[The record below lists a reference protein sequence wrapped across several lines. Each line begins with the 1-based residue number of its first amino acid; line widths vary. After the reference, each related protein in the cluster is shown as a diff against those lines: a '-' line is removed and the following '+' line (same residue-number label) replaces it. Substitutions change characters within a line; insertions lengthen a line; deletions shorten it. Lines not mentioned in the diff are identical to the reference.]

1 MSGLHSYL
9 RASRSPRRA
18 CAARAAIA
26 LVSLGL
32 ALGCGGSTEVR
43 LAEVHAL
50 HDVGEFSESIE
61 PLREILAEEPNHPEA
76 SYLLGVAL
84 IQTGRPSLAIWPL
97 GRAAESEEFGVS
109 AGLLLASTLL
119 QTKTFEEAAR
129 AADRVLELEPDS
141 VVALNLRA
149 QSNIGAARNE
159 EALADSERMLEL
171 QPDDYQALLLRGT
184 ALMQLDRWE
193 EAEAVHVTLRESS
206 KQSEDP
212 NRAARGCVALA
223 TFHQEKEPPDP
234 TRAGAIFEECLEEF
248 PGDALVLKLASDY
261 YQKFERADDAIALWR
276 RAVEENPENYQFRTV
291 LAQQLQQAGRLDDA
305 ATVLVET
312 AELFDN
318 ARAWSEL
325 AQFRQARGELDG
337 AEEALERAL
346 ARTRGEPPELL
357 FRQADLAISRGDF
370 QAAEEIASRVDEAVY
385 RDLIRGRLLLA
396 QGDYEKAYA
405 ALDSGLERW
414 PNNAAARYLAGEA
427 AERVGNPEKALQHYR
442 EAVRIDESATDAAL
456 ALARL
461 NFAYGHHADA
471 VGFARMQISKRPFA
485 GPEPFIV
492 LARASAAR
500 DQLAHARSTL
510 QALAKIP
517 EQAPTAMA
525 ELAAIE
531 RAASG
536 SQAAARVIRDS
547 GLDLSD
553 PKNQAAL
560 RSLVE
565 DEVALGRVD
574 AALALVAKA
583 RQANPD
589 AAGPLDIEARVLL
602 RAGRVDEARAAFEV
616 ALQRDAELA
625 SALDGLGRLLGNQ
638 GRVDE
643 GIDYLD
649 RAARAGSEFD
659 SAYAA
664 AQLRL
669 TQGQRE
675 DGERRLREIVR
686 ANPGHA
692 HAANDL
698 AWLLAE
704 QGKDSELALELAHR
718 AVRLEPRAETLDTLG
733 WVQFKRGESDAAV
746 TALGRAV
753 ELAPDSA
760 SVRYRL
766 GMALEAAGR
775 EQEALEAFRQAVGSG
790 PFPEV
795 EAARA
800 EIARLEAGR

>member
-1 MSGLHSYL
+1 MLGLDFKL
-9 RASRSPRRA
+9 RTGRPRR
-18 CAARAAIA
+18 RAAGA
-26 LVSLGL
+26 LSWLALASLGL
-32 ALGCGGSTEVR
+32 VLGCGGSTEVR

-97 GRAAESEEFGVS
+97 GRAAESEEFGVP
-109 AGLLLASTLL
+109 AGLLLSSTLL

-159 EALADSERMLEL
+159 EALADAERMLEL
-171 QPDDYQALLLRGT
+171 QPDDFQALLLRGT

-193 EAEAVHVTLRESS
+193 EAEAAHIQLRESS

-223 TFHQEKEPPDP
+223 NFYQGKEPPDAE
-234 TRAGAIFEECLEEF
+234 RAIQVYDECLEEF
-248 PGDALVLKLASDY
+248 PGDALVLRLASDAY
-261 YQKFERADDAIALWR
+261 IAFGRGDDAIALWQ
-276 RAVEENPENYQFRTV
+276 RAVEENPENYQFRSM
-291 LAQQLQQAGRLDDA
+291 LAQKLQQGGRLDDSEQ
-305 ATVLVET
+305 VLSET

-318 ARAWSEL
+318 PQAWNEL
-325 AQFRQARGELDG
+325 AQFRQNRGNLDG

-346 ARTRGEPPELL
+346 ARTPGNPPELL

-370 QAAEEIASRVDEAVY
+370 EAAEEIASRVDEAVY
-385 RDLIRGRLLLA
+385 HDLIQGRLLLA
-396 QGDYEKAYA
+396 QGEYEKAYA
-405 ALDSGLERW
+405 ALDSGIERW

-427 AERVGNPEKALQHYR
+427 AEHVGNSEKALQHYR
-442 EAVRIDESATDAAL
+442 EAVRIDDSATDAAL

-461 NFAYGHHADA
+461 NLAYGHHADA
-471 VGFARMQISKRPFA
+471 IGFARMQIAKRPFS

-500 DQLAHARSTL
+500 DQVANARTAL
-510 QALAKIP
+510 EALAKIP
-517 EQAPTAMA
+517 GQKATALV

-531 RAASG
+531 RASQG
-536 SQAAARVIRDS
+536 SEAAARVIRKGD
-547 GLDLSD
+547 LDLTD

-565 DEVALGRVD
+565 DEIVLGHDD
-574 AALALVAKA
+574 AAQALVAKA
-583 RQANPD
+583 RKAYPE
-589 AAGPLDIEARVLL
+589 AAGPLDIEARMLL
-602 RAGRVDEARAAFEV
+602 RAGRVDEARAAFE
-616 ALQRDAELA
+616 ASLERDPELA
-625 SALDGLGRLLGNQ
+625 SAHDGLGRLLGNQ

-643 GIDYLD
+643 ALEHLD
-649 RAARAGSEFD
+649 RAARAGSDFD
-659 SAYAA
+659 SAYAG

-669 TQGQRE
+669 TQGKRDDAEQ
-675 DGERRLREIVR
+675 RLRKIVR

-692 HAANDL
+692 YAANDL

-704 QGKDSELALELAHR
+704 QGKDTDFALELARR

-733 WVQFKRGESDAAV
+733 WVQFKRGETEAAV
-746 TALGRAV
+746 TALERAA

-766 GMALEAAGR
+766 GVALESAGR
-775 EQEALEAFRQAVGSG
+775 EQEALEAFRSAVGGG